1 MEQNYRDKQRKSYT
15 LMRRTYDITMAMLI
29 LGLAVVLLFGEYWHI
44 ERIANIDKLL
54 RYLMAGISV
63 LYGGFRLYRGI
74 KAEY

>member
-15 LMRRTYDITMAMLI
+15 LMRRTYDITMAILI
-29 LGLAVVLLFGEYWHI
+29 LGLAVVMAFGEYWHI
-44 ERIANIDKLL
+44 ERIASIDKLL
-54 RYLMAGISV
+54 RYLMAGISF